1 MGKVQ
6 SLERYT
12 WRTKYQWLRST
23 PHPVT
28 VDPPPPHQTG
38 GFDDFGNETG
48 VSTEIPAAGYLRLPA
63 TEYLSW
69 RSLANLAYAAKRIG
83 ECHLSSASNIAQDP
97 KEYTDQNRSRSI
109 DKSAVDSLFSMVA
122 ERDEACRT
130 SGGPGINAEDSDIV
144 QRLAVRFQ
152 IDESAPDVVGEDT
165 LGCPRKLGSMVSK
178 WVITP
183 IHPIY
188 MWGYITHLLTIDPN
202 FQRDIQAGTTT

>member
-23 PHPVT
+23 P
-28 VDPPPPHQTG
+28 PPCNSGSSPPHQTG

-48 VSTEIPAAGYLRLPA
+48 VSTGLPAAGYLRLPG

-69 RSLANLAYAAKRIG
+69 RSLANLAYAAKRHRWVPPLICIKHCSG
-83 ECHLSSASNIAQDP
+83 P
-97 KEYTDQNRSRSI
+97 KWVHWPEQESFDRQICGRFLVLHGY
-109 DKSAVDSLFSMVA
+109 K
-122 ERDEACRT
+122 ACRT

-152 IDESAPDVVGEDT
+152 MDESAPDVVGEDT

-188 MWGYITHLLTIDPN
+188 KWVTTHLLTIY
-202 FQRDIQAGTTT
+202 